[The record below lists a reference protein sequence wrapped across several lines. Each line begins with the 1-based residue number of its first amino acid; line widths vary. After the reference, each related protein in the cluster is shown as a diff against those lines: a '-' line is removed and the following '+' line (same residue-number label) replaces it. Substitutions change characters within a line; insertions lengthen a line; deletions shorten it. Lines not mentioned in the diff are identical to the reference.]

1 MADCDKSTA
10 KGMADF
16 VTDQLA
22 GLDGISSRPMM
33 GGYIFYIHGRVFGG
47 IYDSGELMIK
57 ITETSRRCM
66 PDSVPTPPL
75 PGAKDMLPCT
85 ILEDREKLQRMV
97 AEMWTELPP
106 PKKKKSKV

>member
-1 MADCDKSTA
+1 M
-10 KGMADF
+10 
-16 VTDQLA
+16 
-22 GLDGISSRPMM
+22 
-33 GGYIFYIHGRVFGG
+33 FGG

-57 ITETSRRCM
+57 ITETSRRLM

-85 ILEDREKLQRMV
+85 ILEDREKLQQMV

-106 PKKKKSKV
+106 PKKKKSKA